1 MRFFIPS
8 ANDPHQ
14 GEELYRKI
22 REQVAAAAGWI
33 SDRRVYRLKFNDAGH
48 RQIAVVGSDRHCFGN
63 GPVLAIFEG
72 PNGVHYV
79 CTKKNGNFEAEPHP
93 IPSATIIESEDFSAL
108 G

>member
-14 GEELYRKI
+14 AEEVYRKM
-22 REQVAAAAGWI
+22 RELIKNSGGSV
-33 SDRRVYRLKFNDAGH
+33 SERRIYSLRFRHDGTQQTAM
-48 RQIAVVGSDRHCFGN
+48 VGSDRHCFGN

-79 CTKKNGNFEAEPHP
+79 CTQDSGNLESQPHPVDQAEIIEAE
-93 IPSATIIESEDFSAL
+93 EFSAL
-108 G
+108 A